1 MEFLQQAMDH
11 IGGNLLNIGDSL
23 ESRNA
28 WLIGTFV
35 LFDPFGDMGIYLR
48 FVLVKKLSGYLGW
61 WLLRWCPLGSA
72 FWLPD
77 CF

>member
-11 IGGNLLNIGDSL
+11 IGGNLLNIVDSL

-35 LFDPFGDMGIYLR
+35 LFIP
-48 FVLVKKLSGYLGW
+48 LVI
-61 WLLRWCPLGSA
+61 
-72 FWLPD
+72 
-77 CF
+77 